1 MPGIND
7 AALRRHTSLQ
17 YKFDCTRQQ
26 RRDVP
31 AERKRVREAGA
42 AREPNLLCVQFVVA
56 CVECMC
62 LRCLSISAPVCV
74 CGLQFVN
81 GQQQRSSRALRAKRR
96 ARSSVVCVRVKSSRS
111 SKSSKIVSVVE
122 RARVARC
129 VEEDIEPA
137 IQWELCVGKEGGKGG
152 SKWGNATWHG
162 RRHP

>member
-62 LRCLSISAPVCV
+62 LRCLSISAPVCMCV
-74 CGLQFVN
+74 CVWAAVCEWAAAA
-81 GQQQRSSRALRAKRR
+81 QQQSFTRQKARAQQCCL
-96 ARSSVVCVRVKSSRS
+96 CT
-111 SKSSKIVSVVE
+111 SKK
-122 RARVARC
+122 
-129 VEEDIEPA
+129 
-137 IQWELCVGKEGGKGG
+137 
-152 SKWGNATWHG
+152 
-162 RRHP
+162 